1 MKMTLL
7 EMTQRILSSMDSDT
21 VNSIT
26 DTAESVQVA
35 DIVRSAYFDII
46 SSLKLPEHEDLFE
59 ITATSSDTPV
69 IMTLPSNVL
78 DIEWIK
84 YDNKLTSE
92 TGKKYTEVYFVPLED
107 FIDSMHALNGGDS
120 DVTTFTLTTNGSDT
134 MDILCRNDLFPSKWT
149 TFNDNTIIFDSYNS
163 AEDSFLQKNKTIA
176 YGQLSPTW
184 THIDSFTPDLDAKQ
198 FTLLFN
204 EAKGQAFIELKQT
217 VNAKA
222 EKRARRGWIV
232 SQGQKRALPGQTYGE
247 LHNRPNYGRK

>member
-7 EMTQRILSSMDSDT
+7 EMTQRILSSMDSDA

-35 DIVRSAYFDII
+35 DIIRSSYWDII
-46 SSLKLPEHEDLFE
+46 SSLKLPEHKDFFE
-59 ITATSSDTPV
+59 LTASSSSTPV

-78 DIEWIK
+78 DVEWIK
-84 YDNKLTSE
+84 YDNKLTTD
-92 TGKKYTEVYFVPLED
+92 TGKKYFDLEYWPLED
-107 FIDSMHALNGGDS
+107 FLHAMHSLNGGDS
-120 DVTTFTLTTNGSDT
+120 TVTTFTLTTNGSDS
-134 MDILCRNDLFPSKWT
+134 MDILCRNDLFPSRWT
-149 TFNDNTIIFDSYNS
+149 TFNDNTIIFDAYKSS
-163 AEDSFLQKNKTIA
+163 EDSYLQKNKTMA
-176 YGQLSPTW
+176 WGQLVPTW
-184 THIDSFTPDLDAKQ
+184 THTDNFTPDLDAKQ

-222 EKRARRGWIV
+222 EKRARRGWIS

-247 LHNRPNYGRK
+247 IHNRPNYGRK

>member
-7 EMTQRILSSMDSDT
+7 EMTQRILSSMDSDA

-35 DIVRSAYFDII
+35 DIIRSSYWDII
-46 SSLKLPEHEDLFE
+46 SAIQMPEHNDLFE
-59 ITATSSDTPV
+59 LTATSSSTPV
-69 IMTLPSNVL
+69 IMTLPSNITSV
-78 DIEWIK
+78 EWIK
-84 YDNKLTSE
+84 YDTKLSTE
-92 TGKKYTEVYFVPLED
+92 TGKKYRDLEYWPLED
-107 FIDSMHALNGGDS
+107 FLHAMHSLNGGDS
-120 DVTTFTLTTNGSDT
+120 NVETFTLTTNGSDT
-134 MDILCRNDLFPSKWT
+134 MDILCRTDLFPSRWT
-149 TFNDNTIIFDSYNS
+149 TYNDNTIIFDAYKSS
-163 AEDSFLQKNKTIA
+163 EDSFLQKTKTMA
-176 YGQLSPTW
+176 YGSHVPTW
-184 THIDSFTPDLDAKQ
+184 SHTDNFTPDLDAKQ

-222 EKRARRGWIV
+222 EKRARRGWIS

>member
-7 EMTQRILSSMDSDT
+7 EMTQRILSSMDSDA

-35 DIVRSAYFDII
+35 DIVRQCYWDITSTI
-46 SSLKLPEHEDLFE
+46 DFPEHKDLFE
-59 ITATSSDTPV
+59 LTATSSSTPV
-69 IMTLPSNVL
+69 IMTLPSNITSV
-78 DIEWIK
+78 EWIK

-92 TGKKYTEVYFVPLED
+92 TGKKFRDLQYWPLAD
-107 FIDSMHALNGGDS
+107 FLSAMYSLNGGDS
-120 DVTTFTLTTNGSDT
+120 NVQTFTLTTNGSDS
-134 MDILCRNDLFPSKWT
+134 MDILCRKDLFPSRWT
-149 TFNDNTIIFDSYNS
+149 TYNDNTIIFDAYLQS
-163 AEDSFLQKNKTIA
+163 EDAYLQKTKTQA
-176 YGQLSPTW
+176 WGGTVPTW
-184 THIDSFTPDLDAKQ
+184 THTDNFTPDLDPKQ

-222 EKRARRGWIV
+222 EKRARRGWIR
-232 SQGQKRALPGQTYGE
+232 SQGDKRALPGQTYGE